1 MSNKIKSPNEKSNG
15 FIWAIVAV
23 LVIAVVVVGYIVY
36 SNKDAKTEWIAER
49 EFQDVAFEA
58 KLDGDAITLRADSA
72 AEGTPVAGL
81 FEDFSCSYCSSLAIA
96 TDGQMKDAV
105 EGGELVVNI
114 EPLHF
119 LDRGNTDG
127 NSHRAL
133 AATLATLEYGDTD
146 LYWNFR
152 TLLLDEQSKIANQ
165 WNDED
170 YAAAA
175 SAMGAPAEVLS
186 AIENGEFLEQA
197 ASIGDANATYL
208 EEATGSLSS
217 PRVIQDDKDIAEND
231 LNNWVE
237 IAKQG

>member
-36 SNKDAKTEWIAER
+36 SSKDAKTEWIAER
-49 EFQDVAFEA
+49 EFQDVQFDAVR
-58 KLDGDAITLRADSA
+58 DGDMITLKSDQATES
-72 AEGTPVAGL
+72 TPVVGL
-81 FEDFSCSYCSSLAIA
+81 FEDFSCPHCGELAIA
-96 TDGQMKDAV
+96 TDAQLKDAV

-119 LDRGNTDG
+119 LDRENTSG
-127 NSHRAL
+127 NSHRSL
-133 AATLATLEYGDTD
+133 AAALSVLEHGDAD

-152 TLLLDEQSKIANQ
+152 TLLLENQ
-165 WNDED
+165 DDIVNKWEDED
-170 YAAAA
+170 FAAAA
-175 SAMGAPAEVLS
+175 TTLGAPSAVAES
-186 AIENGEFLEQA
+186 INNGEFQEDA
-197 ASIGDANATYL
+197 AAIGTANATYL
-208 EEATGSLSS
+208 QEQTGSLSS
-217 PRVIQDDKDIAEND
+217 PRIIQDGKDIAEND